1 MLDMPHEERR
11 KKKIVEFMKRTGFKL
26 KELETK
32 VSEEVL
38 FQRLKTDEFY
48 QIFIEIMKKI
58 QTESREKL
66 KEAYSNFLVNLLKT
80 DPKIDFNKKM
90 HFLGILDKISADH
103 LRLLSI
109 FYGKAHKGSAFSLD
123 AIHKQMGCYERRKP
137 IPGKDSYPLFSED
150 GTGTYLNDLR
160 ASYANSLLSSL
171 IAQELIRRFQ
181 QVTSTPDYNKEKKEI
196 EGVNSELSEDYNS
209 TDLGKEFFSFLSNKF
224 D

>member
-1 MLDMPHEERR
+1 MPHEERR

-80 DPKIDFNKKM
+80 DPKID
-90 HFLGILDKISADH
+90 
-103 LRLLSI
+103 
-109 FYGKAHKGSAFSLD
+109 
-123 AIHKQMGCYERRKP
+123 
-137 IPGKDSYPLFSED
+137 
-150 GTGTYLNDLR
+150 
-160 ASYANSLLSSL
+160 
-171 IAQELIRRFQ
+171 
-181 QVTSTPDYNKEKKEI
+181 
-196 EGVNSELSEDYNS
+196 
-209 TDLGKEFFSFLSNKF
+209 
-224 D
+224 